1 MHIFSLNLAGIHEPV
16 LTGTKKVWKSNK
28 KMGDRSGGRE
38 AKGASLKKSKKNP
51 GSTAAKAKKVASK
64 GLSGPLT
71 SLPPPQPGKT

>member
-1 MHIFSLNLAGIHEPV
+1 
-16 LTGTKKVWKSNK
+16 
-28 KMGDRSGGRE
+28 MGDRCGGRE